1 LDKNKNQNKKYKIM
15 SNLKTLNDLE
25 NGQLLNSMFTN
36 EITIFEDIQGSKIW
50 VNWDGQEFV
59 IKPKSINNDSI
70 NLIDLAMQNYYNS
83 AIDYFNSLDIRVKS
97 LLNKK
102 WWFCFEYFPD
112 NQPGN
117 IEYQKLPKNGL
128 VLTSIYKNGKYEFK
142 IDEIDEYSRLLNVD
156 MIPVVF
162 QGKLTERMIE
172 AIKYFL
178 NTSEEDLEY
187 VFGDKSFSFFFYKIL
202 NPLSENSFL
211 MEDEFQDN
219 LEKLIVRI
227 DDADISFQLLNP
239 LYKRMSDENSTDYVE
254 IYSLILVNFLNYC
267 QSLNITDIKLKG
279 DKKDEI
285 YIQLICKIYNFYLDE
300 VKDDLLNFDFIIPEF
315 FDKEKFKI
323 NKELIPN
330 KLTKEYLEQDSKLEY
345 IFKIILGSFNKKRK
359 KPIGVFTENTVKL
372 FNLFVDDIS
381 KYIDNH
387 LNKIHEVELTRAG
400 LLDFDEFFDIQY
412 DTDAEG
418 EVYPDVFDEIQK
430 GSDDKKKK
438 KKDGGKMPT
447 SIIDEKGTD

>member
-1 LDKNKNQNKKYKIM
+1 M
-15 SNLKTLNDLE
+15 SNLKTINDLE
-25 NGQLLNSMFTN
+25 NGKLLNSMFSS

-50 VNWDGQEFV
+50 VNWNGQEFT
-59 IKPKSINNDSI
+59 IKPKSINSDPI

-83 AIDYFNSLDIRVKS
+83 AIDYLNSLDIRVKS
-97 LLNKK
+97 LLNRK

-112 NQPGN
+112 NQPAN

-128 VLTSIYKNGKYEFK
+128 VLTSIYKNGKYEFN
-142 IDEIDEYSRLLNVD
+142 IDEIDEYSRLLNID

-162 QGKLTERMIE
+162 QGRLTERMIE

-178 NTSEEDLEY
+178 NTSEVDLEY

-211 MEDEFQDN
+211 MEDEFQEN
-219 LEKLIVRI
+219 LEKLIVRVE
-227 DDADISFQLLNP
+227 DADISFQLLNP
-239 LYKRMSDENSTDYVE
+239 LYKRMSDDNSTEYIE

-267 QSLNITDIKLKG
+267 QSINFSDIKIKG
-279 DKKDEI
+279 NKKDEI
-285 YIQLICKIYNFYLDE
+285 YIQLICKLYNFYLDE
-300 VKDDLLNFDFIIPEF
+300 VKDDLLNFEFIIPDF

-345 IFKIILGSFNKKRK
+345 IFKIILGSFNKKKK
-359 KPIGVFTENTVKL
+359 KPIGIFTENTVKL
-372 FNLFVDDIS
+372 FNLFVDEIN
-381 KYIDNH
+381 KLIDTH

-400 LLDFDEFFDIQY
+400 LLDFDEFWEIEYNVDG
-412 DTDAEG
+412 EG
-418 EVYPDVFDEIQK
+418 NTYPDVFDEIQK
-430 GSDDKKKK
+430 VSDEKKKK
-438 KKDGGKMPT
+438 KNGGKMPT
-447 SIIDEKGTD
+447 SIIDEKGTE